1 METRTL
7 VLTHEELLI
16 IKRALGIAENSFA
29 ALRKQYITNLVNVRG
44 VDNLTETRL
53 EADVLFKNELAF
65 CNLLLAIDNGEK
77 DS

>member
-7 VLTHEELLI
+7 VLTHEEVAT

-29 ALRKQYITNLVNVRG
+29 NLRKQYVETLVNVRG
-44 VDNLTETRL
+44 VDNLTETRT
-53 EADVLFKNELAF
+53 EADVLFRNELAF

-77 DS
+77 DC